1 MGAQLSSLDWVYG
14 ASGIIGALLLGA
26 EVLTPS
32 NPISNSWRL
41 FRQMWGHNARL
52 SCNDNVSAGID
63 NYNEL
68 HKSED
73 AAERNSNYAE
83 LVNSY
88 YDLATVFYEWGWG
101 SSFHFA
107 HQLPHESFD
116 ESIRRHEYQLAA
128 CLGPSPKRV
137 LDVGCG
143 IGGPLRNITRF
154 LPDSDITGITLN
166 PYQVERGN
174 QLCNLQGLQDRCRV
188 VQGDFM
194 KLPFEPQSFD
204 AAYAIEATCHAP
216 DRVGVYSQIL
226 NSLKPGSIFAC
237 YEWCMTDK
245 YDPTNPAHIQAKKW
259 IEEGDGLPNI
269 CSTKDCL
276 QAMKDA
282 GFIILKETDLCNV
295 YQGEGTAWNTPLLPS
310 WNPLTQRFQFCWLG
324 RRITT
329 VMLRTMEFLRLA
341 PQGSFKT
348 QQMLQRGGDGLGIG
362 GQLDIF
368 TPMYLM
374 VGQVP
379 LNTATASQKQ

>member
-1 MGAQLSSLDWVYG
+1 VYG
-14 ASGIIGALLLGA
+14 ASGIVGALLLGV
-26 EVLTPS
+26 EYLTPA
-32 NPISNSWRL
+32 NPISGTWRL
-41 FRQMWGHNARL
+41 FSQMWGHNKRL
-52 SCNDNVSAGID
+52 SCGENVNVGID
-63 NYNEL
+63 EYNKL
-68 HKSED
+68 HSGED
-73 AAERNSNYAE
+73 AEERNSQYTK

-107 HQLPHESFD
+107 HKLPFESFS

-128 CLGPSPKRV
+128 CLGSTPTKV

-154 LPDSDITGITLN
+154 LPSADVTGITLN
-166 PYQVERGN
+166 PYQVQRGN
-174 QLCNLQGLQDRCRV
+174 ELCAKQGLGERCRL

-194 KLPFEPQSFD
+194 KLPFDENTFD

-226 NSLKPGSIFAC
+226 KVLKPGSIFAC

-245 YDPTNPAHIQAKKW
+245 YDPNNAEHRQMKKW
-259 IEEGDGLPNI
+259 IEEGDGLPDI

-282 GFIILKETDLCNV
+282 GFIILKEEDVCDV
-295 YQGEGTAWNTPLLPS
+295 YKGDGQDWNTPLLPS
-310 WNPLTQRFQFCWLG
+310 WNPLSQRFQFNWLG
-324 RRITT
+324 RRIVT
-329 VMLRTMEFLRLA
+329 VMLRTMEFIRLA
-341 PQGSFKT
+341 PQGSYKT
-348 QQMLQRGGDGLGIG
+348 QQMLQRGGDGLGQG
-362 GQLDIF
+362 GLLEIF

-379 LNTATASQKQ
+379 LNTAASQEQ